1 MISKSGISWT
11 TLQSFLETYMEKNIS
26 YRAGA
31 IYEAFINENGGQSN
45 MTRKDF
51 EMFLRHQVMK
61 DDGMLKR
68 VAHGIYQIRTDPND
82 RGILFTE
89 AYGKHRYGSIVNDPL
104 YSPLSAD
111 GTEISLDDLL
121 DDALDLTRKIE
132 FVLNQINKNHLT
144 YAEEHELK
152 KLRNSLLK
160 SMDTTVT
167 GITAIMAWQENH
179 LNENVQDIVMTM
191 M

>member
-11 TLQSFLETYMEKNIS
+11 TLQSFLETYMEENIS

-45 MTRKDF
+45 ITRKDF
-51 EMFLRHQVMK
+51 EMFLRHQVIK

-82 RGILFTE
+82 RGILFTQ
-89 AYGKHRYGSIVNDPL
+89 AYGKHRYESIVNDPL

-111 GTEISLDDLL
+111 STGISLDELM

-132 FVLNQINKNHLT
+132 FFLNQISENNLSHS
-144 YAEEHELK
+144 EEHELK
-152 KLRNSLLK
+152 KLRDSLLK

-167 GITAIMAWQENH
+167 GITAIMAWQEDH